1 MSHSPLL
8 ASLCFAALASAAFAQ
23 DAQAPD
29 AGAEPSI
36 EGSGAMVSETE
47 SNAGDVVAT
56 LALQALK
63 PVLGEDGQPVLD
75 EAGEPLE
82 EFQPVAEGAALLP
95 GDEIRYVVTL
105 SNEGSGVEDLA
116 LALDLPAEAS
126 LLPETVTASVEVGL
140 ELGSSAEPALRE
152 PLFVEIEG
160 TSVPNPAWAEAPER
174 FDLLHTTI
182 ERLAAGEAATVT
194 YDLVVR

>member
-1 MSHSPLL
+1 MSHSPML
-8 ASLCFAALASAAFAQ
+8 ASLCLVALASAALAQ
-23 DAQAPD
+23 DAGVPAS
-29 AGAEPSI
+29 GADLPI
-36 EGSGAMVSETE
+36 EGGETTASDDA
-47 SNAGDVVAT
+47 SNAGDVAAT

-63 PVLGEDGQPVLD
+63 PVLDEDGQPVLD
-75 EAGEPLE
+75 ETGEPLE
-82 EFQPVAEGAALLP
+82 EFQPVAEGTALLP
-95 GDEIRYVVTL
+95 GDEIRYLVAL
-105 SNEGSGVEDLA
+105 DNEGAAVEELA

-126 LLPETVTASVEVGL
+126 LLPETVTASVEAAFD
-140 ELGSSAEPALRE
+140 LGSSADPALRE

-174 FDLLHTTI
+174 FDQLLATI